1 MARADLQGLNKQ
13 QYSEKLRMRIKQPE
27 FLTNRIIGAV
37 VMLIAIAFSFVVL
50 SYTLEIKN
58 FNNYLHQGC
67 PLPDNVCPYKTT
79 LPSTS
84 VYGFTLAVVLFFV
97 GLILML
103 FEPEKK
109 EAKAKQNEAV
119 KTLNGEE
126 KTVYQMLIDSGGVMF
141 QSELVEKSGLP
152 KVKVS
157 RLLDRLEGKGLIERK
172 RRGMSNAVVLK
183 H

>member
-1 MARADLQGLNKQ
+1 M
-13 QYSEKLRMRIKQPE
+13 SEE
-27 FLTNRIIGAV
+27 T
-37 VMLIAIAFSFVVL
+37 
-50 SYTLEIKN
+50 
-58 FNNYLHQGC
+58 
-67 PLPDNVCPYKTT
+67 
-79 LPSTS
+79 
-84 VYGFTLAVVLFFV
+84 
-97 GLILML
+97 
-103 FEPEKK
+103 KK